1 MFIPFFEGENTAE
14 ACGEN
19 FDYEEHYL
27 SGPSNDD
34 RDFLVMIS
42 NATGNFNLKA
52 YVIDG
57 SNIVSYDIKGASS
70 LKVYKRCGY

>member
-1 MFIPFFEGENTAE
+1 
-14 ACGEN
+14 
-19 FDYEEHYL
+19 
-27 SGPSNDD
+27 
-34 RDFLVMIS
+34 MIS